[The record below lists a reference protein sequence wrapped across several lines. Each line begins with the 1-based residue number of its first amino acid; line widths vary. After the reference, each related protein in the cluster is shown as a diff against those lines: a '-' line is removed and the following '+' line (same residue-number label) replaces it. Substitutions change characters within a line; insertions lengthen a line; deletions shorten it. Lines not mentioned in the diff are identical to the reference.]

1 MAKVRAATAA
11 DMPAMV
17 SLGEIMHAEGRYRAV
32 GFDRGKVAQM
42 LALAMQEGIVLV
54 AESGGE
60 LVGGV
65 ALLIVPYWFSA
76 TERMASDLALFVAPG
91 ARGGAA
97 AVKLVSTATDAAIR
111 AGAREVVFSSSVGI
125 DPERF
130 GQFMTHMGFVQQGG
144 VYSMEA

>member
-1 MAKVRAATAA
+1 MRAATAA
-11 DMPAMV
+11 DLPAMV
-17 SLGEIMHAEGRYRAV
+17 ALGEVMHAEGRYRTV
-32 GFDRGKVAQM
+32 SFDRGRVAD
-42 LALAMQEGIVLV
+42 ALAFAMREGIVIV

-65 ALLIVPYWFSA
+65 ALLIVPYFFSA
-76 TERMASDLALFVAPG
+76 ERMATDLALFVAPG

-97 AVKLVSTATDAAIR
+97 AVKLVSTATDAAVR

-130 GQFMTHMGFVQQGG
+130 GHFMTHLGFIQQGG

>member
-11 DMPAMV
+11 DMPAIV
-17 SLGEIMHAEGRYRAV
+17 SLGEVMHAEGRYRAV
-32 GFDRGKVAQM
+32 SFDRGRVAET
-42 LALAMQEGIVLV
+42 LAFAMREGIVIV

-60 LVGGV
+60 VVGGV
-65 ALLIVPYWFSA
+65 ALLLVPYWFS
-76 TERMASDLALFVAPG
+76 TERMATDLALFVAPG

-130 GQFMTHMGFVQQGG
+130 GQFMTHLGFVQQGG

>member
-11 DMPAMV
+11 DIPAMV
-17 SLGEIMHAEGRYRAV
+17 ALGELMHAEGRYRSV
-32 GFDRGKVAQM
+32 PFDPGRVAGAM
-42 LALAMQEGIVLV
+42 ALALREGVVML

-65 ALLIVPYWFSA
+65 ALLIVPYWFSS
-76 TERMASDLALFVAPG
+76 ERMATDLALFVAPG

-130 GQFMTHMGFVQQGG
+130 GRFMTHLGFAQQGG

>member
-11 DMPAMV
+11 DMPAIV
-17 SLGEIMHAEGRYRAV
+17 SLGEVMHAEGRYRAV
-32 GFDRGKVAQM
+32 SFDRGRVAQT
-42 LALAMQEGIVLV
+42 LAFAMREGIVIV
-54 AESGGE
+54 AEAGGE
-60 LVGGV
+60 IVGGV
-65 ALLIVPYWFSA
+65 ALLLVPYWFS
-76 TERMASDLALFVAPG
+76 TERMATDLALFVAPG

-130 GQFMTHMGFVQQGG
+130 GQFMTHLGFVQQGG